1 MQGNNTTIPKFPPTL
16 QLLEEIVGELQ
27 LFQDNVRQM
36 LFERWL
42 NTFMMMDNSQQSY
55 HVYVSHTKTVLE
67 SQTVPVPDPTDGW
80 ETKQKQYGHFG
91 KNKVSVV
98 V

>member
-36 LFERWL
+36 LFER
-42 NTFMMMDNSQQSY
+42 
-55 HVYVSHTKTVLE
+55 
-67 SQTVPVPDPTDGW
+67 
-80 ETKQKQYGHFG
+80 
-91 KNKVSVV
+91 
-98 V
+98 